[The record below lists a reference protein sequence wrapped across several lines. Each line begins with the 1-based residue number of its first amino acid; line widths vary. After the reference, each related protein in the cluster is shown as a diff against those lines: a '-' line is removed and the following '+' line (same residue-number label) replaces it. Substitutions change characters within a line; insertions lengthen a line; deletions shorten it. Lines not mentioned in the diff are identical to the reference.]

1 MRLSHGGLGDT
12 QLAGVFNLSILLLR
26 NALAEPPVRAKPFRK
41 GENKMGIARSFNSW
55 IKYRQIANE
64 LEGLS
69 NRQLADLGIERRN
82 IDRVAVKAAL

>member
-1 MRLSHGGLGDT
+1 
-12 QLAGVFNLSILLLR
+12 
-26 NALAEPPVRAKPFRK
+26 
-41 GENKMGIARSFNSW
+41 MGIARSFNSW